1 MPVCI
6 SFYVMQKKNF
16 MNKKFIFL
24 FLSMF
29 FCCVLVNAQE
39 EQKSELQQRAETED
53 AKNNIANARSL
64 FIRAFDDYVGKGQ
77 INSAVGCGTRATAL
91 YYKENN
97 YKEGFELLRRVDQ
110 AISAEER
117 KNNANMSALHY
128 LVTKERLQMYIKMR
142 STARALDQIN
152 TMESQV
158 QTANDDNLMNDLL
171 YNKAIYYYT
180 FGQTTQ
186 GDAVFKEMAS
196 KLTAQKE
203 YDKIDEIYQTLITN
217 GKKSNNANLVA
228 QTYSNYVV
236 WKDSVNAMK
245 LADETGILKNQI
257 AENEA
262 IIAEKDSSLG
272 TRQLII
278 AGLLVLAG
286 ALAAALVVGII
297 VLLRYILLTRKQ
309 KKAIKLS
316 EDNNALK
323 AKFISNIS
331 AQLDPTLE
339 KLDSRIPEVQAL
351 LDFSQHIQT
360 LSRLENMSNAT
371 AELEDVQVNQ
381 FCEEMVGEIR
391 NKVKSGVEIV
401 VNAPKMSA
409 KIHREYLSHILRH
422 LLHNA
427 AEYTPEAGHIW
438 LDYKKRGAHMQQFVV
453 TDTGCGIPEEKIDDV
468 FKPFLEIKD
477 LCAGDGLGLPI
488 CKEMAKKMN
497 GDLEIDPKYTF
508 FPNRRAPSSVMR

>member
-1 MPVCI
+1 
-6 SFYVMQKKNF
+6 

-77 INSAVGCGTRATAL
+77 INSAVGCGTKATAL

-142 STARALDQIN
+142 STARALEQIN

-278 AGLLVLAG
+278 VALLVLAG

-371 AELEDVQVNQ
+371 AELEDIQVNQ

-391 NKVKSGVEIV
+391 NKVKPGVEIV
-401 VNAPKMSA
+401 VYAPKMSA
-409 KIHREYLSHILRH
+409 KIHREFLSHILRH

-497 GDLEIDPKYTF
+497 GDLEIDPKYTKGTRF
-508 FPNRRAPSSVMR
+508 VITLHV

>member
-1 MPVCI
+1 
-6 SFYVMQKKNF
+6 
-16 MNKKFIFL
+16 MNKKLFIF
-24 FLSMF
+24 FLSLF
-29 FCCVLVNAQE
+29 FCCVYVNAQE

-53 AKNNIANARSL
+53 ARNNIASARSL
-64 FIRAFDDYVGKGQ
+64 FIRAFDDYVSKGQ
-77 INSAVGCGTRATAL
+77 IKLGVECGTKATAL

-97 YKEGFELLRRVDQ
+97 YKESFELLRSVDQ

-117 KNNANMSALHY
+117 KGGSAMPELHY

-142 STARALDQIN
+142 NTARAMEQIN
-152 TMESQV
+152 TMEDQV
-158 QTANDDNLMNDLL
+158 KTANDDNLMNDLL
-171 YNKAIYYYT
+171 YNKAIYHYT
-180 FGQTTQ
+180 FGQISQ
-186 GDAVFKEMAS
+186 GDTVFKEMVS

-203 YDKIDEIYQTLITN
+203 YDKIDEVYQTLIAN

-228 QTYSNYVV
+228 QIYSNYII
-236 WKDSVNAMK
+236 WKDSANAIK
-245 LADETGILKNQI
+245 LADETGVLKQQI
-257 AENEA
+257 AENEK
-262 IIAEKDSSLG
+262 IIADKDSSLG
-272 TRQLII
+272 SRQLII
-278 AGLLVLAG
+278 IGLCVLAA
-286 ALAAALVVGII
+286 ALAAALVIGII
-297 VLLRYILLTRKQ
+297 VLLRYVFLTRKQ

-316 EDNNALK
+316 EDKNALK

-360 LSRLENMSNAT
+360 LSELENMSQT
-371 AELEDVQVNQ
+371 TFELEDVQVNQ
-381 FCEEMVGEIR
+381 FCEEMIEEIR
-391 NKVKSGVEIV
+391 DKVQPGVEIM
-401 VNAPKMSA
+401 VNAPKMTA

-422 LLHNA
+422 LLYNA
-427 AEYTPEAGHIW
+427 AEYTPAEGHIW

-453 TDTGCGIPEEKIDDV
+453 TDTGCGIPEEKIEDV

-497 GDLEIDPKYTF
+497 GDLEIDPKYTKGTRF
-508 FPNRRAPSSVMR
+508 VVTLYV

>member
-1 MPVCI
+1 
-6 SFYVMQKKNF
+6 

-128 LVTKERLQMYIKMR
+128 LVTKERLQTYIKMR
-142 STARALDQIN
+142 STARALEQIN

-497 GDLEIDPKYTF
+497 GDLEIDPKYTKGTRF
-508 FPNRRAPSSVMR
+508 VITLHV

>member
-1 MPVCI
+1 
-6 SFYVMQKKNF
+6 

-158 QTANDDNLMNDLL
+158 QTVNDDNLMNDLL

-278 AGLLVLAG
+278 VALLVLAG

-497 GDLEIDPKYTF
+497 GDLEIDPKYTKGTRF
-508 FPNRRAPSSVMR
+508 VITLHV

>member
-6 SFYVMQKKNF
+6 IFYVMQKKIF

-142 STARALDQIN
+142 STARALEQIN

-497 GDLEIDPKYTF
+497 GDLEIDPKYTKGTRF
-508 FPNRRAPSSVMR
+508 VITLHV

>member
-6 SFYVMQKKNF
+6 IFYVMQKKIF

-142 STARALDQIN
+142 STARALEQIN

-278 AGLLVLAG
+278 VALLVLAG

-381 FCEEMVGEIR
+381 FCEEMVGLER
-391 NKVKSGVEIV
+391 LV
-401 VNAPKMSA
+401 VVVSCLHTDDRFVVAS
-409 KIHREYLSHILRH
+409 LHILH
-422 LLHNA
+422 V
-427 AEYTPEAGHIW
+427 G
-438 LDYKKRGAHMQQFVV
+438 
-453 TDTGCGIPEEKIDDV
+453 DV
-468 FKPFLEIKD
+468 FVDGGSD
-477 LCAGDGLGLPI
+477 LRIIGDVEVRPTRI
-488 CKEMAKKMN
+488 A
-497 GDLEIDPKYTF
+497 
-508 FPNRRAPSSVMR
+508 

>member
-1 MPVCI
+1 
-6 SFYVMQKKNF
+6 

-77 INSAVGCGTRATAL
+77 INSAVGCGTKATAL

-142 STARALDQIN
+142 STARALEQIN

-409 KIHREYLSHILRH
+409 KIHREDLSHILRH

-497 GDLEIDPKYTF
+497 GDLEIDPKYTKGTRF
-508 FPNRRAPSSVMR
+508 VITLHV

>member
-6 SFYVMQKKNF
+6 IFYVMQKKIF

-142 STARALDQIN
+142 STARALEQIN

-391 NKVKSGVEIV
+391 NKVKPGVEIV

-497 GDLEIDPKYTF
+497 GDLEIDPKYTKGTRF
-508 FPNRRAPSSVMR
+508 VITLHV

>member
-1 MPVCI
+1 MPACI
-6 SFYVMQKKNF
+6 NFYVMQKKNF
-16 MNKKFIFL
+16 MNRKFIFL

-77 INSAVGCGTRATAL
+77 INSAVECGTRATAL

-142 STARALDQIN
+142 STARALEQIN

-278 AGLLVLAG
+278 VALLVLAG
-286 ALAAALVVGII
+286 ALAAALVVGVI

-497 GDLEIDPKYTF
+497 GDLEIDPKYTKGTRF
-508 FPNRRAPSSVMR
+508 VITLHV

>member
-6 SFYVMQKKNF
+6 IFYVMQKKIF

-53 AKNNIANARSL
+53 AKNIIANARSL

-142 STARALDQIN
+142 STARALEQIN

-497 GDLEIDPKYTF
+497 GDLEIDPKYTKGTRF
-508 FPNRRAPSSVMR
+508 VITLHV

>member
-6 SFYVMQKKNF
+6 IFYVMQKKIF

-142 STARALDQIN
+142 STARALEQIN

-278 AGLLVLAG
+278 VALLVLAG

-497 GDLEIDPKYTF
+497 GDLEIDPKYTKGTRF
-508 FPNRRAPSSVMR
+508 VITLHV

>member
-497 GDLEIDPKYTF
+497 GDLEIDPKYTKGTRF
-508 FPNRRAPSSVMR
+508 VITLHV

>member
-1 MPVCI
+1 
-6 SFYVMQKKNF
+6 

-77 INSAVGCGTRATAL
+77 INSAVGCGTKATAV
-91 YYKENN
+91 YYKETN
-97 YKEGFELLRRVDQ
+97 YKEGVELLRRVDQ

-142 STARALDQIN
+142 STARALEQIN

-278 AGLLVLAG
+278 VALLVLAG

-497 GDLEIDPKYTF
+497 GDLEIDPKYTKGTRF
-508 FPNRRAPSSVMR
+508 VITLHV

>member
-1 MPVCI
+1 
-6 SFYVMQKKNF
+6 

-142 STARALDQIN
+142 STARALEQIN

-278 AGLLVLAG
+278 VALLVLAG

-497 GDLEIDPKYTF
+497 GDLEIDPKYTKGTRF
-508 FPNRRAPSSVMR
+508 VITLHV

>member
-1 MPVCI
+1 
-6 SFYVMQKKNF
+6 

-77 INSAVGCGTRATAL
+77 INSAVECGTRATAL

-142 STARALDQIN
+142 STARALEQIN

-278 AGLLVLAG
+278 VALLVLAG

-360 LSRLENMSNAT
+360 LSRLENMSDTT

-497 GDLEIDPKYTF
+497 GDLEIDPKYTKGTRF
-508 FPNRRAPSSVMR
+508 VITLHV

>member
-6 SFYVMQKKNF
+6 IFYVMQKKIF

-77 INSAVGCGTRATAL
+77 INSAVGCGTKATAL

-142 STARALDQIN
+142 STARALEQIN

-278 AGLLVLAG
+278 VALLVLAG

-360 LSRLENMSNAT
+360 LSRLENMSNAI
-371 AELEDVQVNQ
+371 E
-381 FCEEMVGEIR
+381 
-391 NKVKSGVEIV
+391 NKNPYIK
-401 VNAPKMSA
+401 
-409 KIHREYLSHILRH
+409 
-422 LLHNA
+422 
-427 AEYTPEAGHIW
+427 
-438 LDYKKRGAHMQQFVV
+438 
-453 TDTGCGIPEEKIDDV
+453 EKTSNLI
-468 FKPFLEIKD
+468 
-477 LCAGDGLGLPI
+477 
-488 CKEMAKKMN
+488 
-497 GDLEIDPKYTF
+497 
-508 FPNRRAPSSVMR
+508 

>member
-1 MPVCI
+1 
-6 SFYVMQKKNF
+6 

-77 INSAVGCGTRATAL
+77 INSAVGCGTKATAL

-142 STARALDQIN
+142 STARALEQIN

-278 AGLLVLAG
+278 VALLVLAG

-297 VLLRYILLTRKQ
+297 VLLRYIILTRKQ

-497 GDLEIDPKYTF
+497 GDLEIDPKYTKGTRF
-508 FPNRRAPSSVMR
+508 VITLHV

>member
-142 STARALDQIN
+142 STARALEQIN

-286 ALAAALVVGII
+286 ALAAALVVGVI

-360 LSRLENMSNAT
+360 LSRLENMSDTT

-391 NKVKSGVEIV
+391 NQVKPGVEIV

-497 GDLEIDPKYTF
+497 GDLEIDPKYTKGTRF
-508 FPNRRAPSSVMR
+508 VITLHV

>member
-6 SFYVMQKKNF
+6 IFYVMQKKNF

-77 INSAVGCGTRATAL
+77 INSAVECGTRATAL

-142 STARALDQIN
+142 STARALEQIN

-497 GDLEIDPKYTF
+497 GDLEIDPKYTKGTRF
-508 FPNRRAPSSVMR
+508 VITLHV

>member
-1 MPVCI
+1 MHQFLC
-6 SFYVMQKKNF
+6 YAKKNF
-16 MNKKFIFL
+16 MNRKFIFL

-77 INSAVGCGTRATAL
+77 INSAVGCGTKATAL

-278 AGLLVLAG
+278 VALLVLAG

-497 GDLEIDPKYTF
+497 GDLEIDPKYTKGTRF
-508 FPNRRAPSSVMR
+508 VITLHV

>member
-77 INSAVGCGTRATAL
+77 INSAVGCGTKATAL

-142 STARALDQIN
+142 STARALEQIN

-278 AGLLVLAG
+278 VALLVLAG

-497 GDLEIDPKYTF
+497 GDLEIDPKYTKGTRF
-508 FPNRRAPSSVMR
+508 VITLHV

>member
-1 MPVCI
+1 MHHFLC
-6 SFYVMQKKNF
+6 YAKKKIF

-142 STARALDQIN
+142 STARALEQIN

-497 GDLEIDPKYTF
+497 GDLEIDPKYTKGTRF
-508 FPNRRAPSSVMR
+508 VITLHV

>member
-1 MPVCI
+1 
-6 SFYVMQKKNF
+6 
-16 MNKKFIFL
+16 MNRKFIFL

-77 INSAVGCGTRATAL
+77 INSAVGCGTKATAL

-142 STARALDQIN
+142 STARALEQIN

-278 AGLLVLAG
+278 VALLVLAG

-497 GDLEIDPKYTF
+497 GDLEIDPKYTKGTRF
-508 FPNRRAPSSVMR
+508 VITLHV